1 MEQPVLYDLLSEAKS
16 KNKSVQLFSNNNL
29 EDLEFIIEPEHKVVN
44 KPGNIIRCDDCLID
58 LNLIVCAL
66 IVPNKQE
73 RLEEKRKREKELWD
87 LIQTQ
92 PKRARDVVYPLKSKG
107 KEYVG

>member
-16 KNKSVQLFSNNNL
+16 KNKAVQLFSNNNL
-29 EDLEFIIEPEHKVVN
+29 EDLKFIIEPEHKVVN
-44 KPGNIIRCDDCLID
+44 KPGNIIRSDDCLID

-87 LIQTQ
+87 YLNK
-92 PKRARDVVYPLKSKG
+92 PVED
-107 KEYVG
+107 